1 MGIHGKN
8 ELLCRNILSGVCH
21 IGYASSATLMS
32 YQVLAYV
39 CPVSQLKRMK
49 YYLRKFILETIL
61 ICLKV
66 HITSLKESW
75 TLIIRQCIASNL
87 RMLSYDVTSN
97 PVLYSTNVLQP
108 IRMSVRSYIIQ
119 SKRMNLYE

>member
-1 MGIHGKN
+1 MGRMKVLRYAYLHSYASLLLKCVFLILYLVSSIHLKN

-49 YYLRKFILETIL
+49 YYILDLNYSAMHSIVFIFLIL
-61 ICLKV
+61 
-66 HITSLKESW
+66 
-75 TLIIRQCIASNL
+75 
-87 RMLSYDVTSN
+87 Y
-97 PVLYSTNVLQP
+97 
-108 IRMSVRSYIIQ
+108 
-119 SKRMNLYE
+119 